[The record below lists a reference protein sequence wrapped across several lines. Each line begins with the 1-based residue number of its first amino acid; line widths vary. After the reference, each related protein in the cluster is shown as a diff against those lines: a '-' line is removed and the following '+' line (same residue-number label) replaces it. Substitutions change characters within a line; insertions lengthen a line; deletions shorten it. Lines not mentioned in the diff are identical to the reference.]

1 MCHLEAGFVASAI
14 CSLRLSHD
22 VNRKTSFTVD
32 KTGNPTD
39 LDQSFLLIVRS

>member
-1 MCHLEAGFVASAI
+1 MRHLEAGFVASAI
-14 CSLRLSHD
+14 CALRLSHD

-32 KTGNPTD
+32 KTDNPTD